1 MISDANGVVFISS
14 NKNWLFKL
22 IPGSNP
28 EKLKQAEISK
38 QYGDALLSSPLF
50 ECTSAGFAELVSMAE
65 SSRCR
70 SFLHSDSTLRYS
82 AWKIHLLKPRS
93 LVVLHTFGDMVL
105 LSLAYWLI
113 IFFVLFYKS
122 HRRHQLYLESEKE
135 ILEDRVESLTSNLRE
150 KNIKLEASVNHHLEA
165 KKALENAQDE
175 LIKAERLAILGEV
188 SVSLH
193 HELNQPILAIKTYAD
208 NGVNF
213 LELNKEQQTKN
224 NLIKINNIAD
234 NMAEIIAQFKVFAR
248 RESEAESVNLA
259 DALRDSLMILQ
270 PKINQSG
277 VQIEKQVN
285 SELPTVLCNKIHIQ
299 QVMMNLI
306 VNAIQ
311 ALEHTALPQIGIK
324 IDYLD
329 DKVYFRITDNGTGLK
344 QDTESLV
351 FTPFFTTKPSGLGLG
366 LPLSK
371 RLIEANGGQIFVD
384 TNAQGT
390 TFCFELPRAVSP

>member
-1 MISDANGVVFISS
+1 
-14 NKNWLFKL
+14 
-22 IPGSNP
+22 
-28 EKLKQAEISK
+28 
-38 QYGDALLSSPLF
+38 
-50 ECTSAGFAELVSMAE
+50 
-65 SSRCR
+65 
-70 SFLHSDSTLRYS
+70 
-82 AWKIHLLKPRS
+82 
-93 LVVLHTFGDMVL
+93 
-105 LSLAYWLI
+105 
-113 IFFVLFYKS
+113 
-122 HRRHQLYLESEKE
+122 
-135 ILEDRVESLTSNLRE
+135 
-150 KNIKLEASVNHHLEA
+150 
-165 KKALENAQDE
+165 
-175 LIKAERLAILGEV
+175 
-188 SVSLH
+188 
-193 HELNQPILAIKTYAD
+193 
-208 NGVNF
+208 
-213 LELNKEQQTKN
+213 
-224 NLIKINNIAD
+224 
-234 NMAEIIAQFKVFAR
+234 MAEIIAQFKVFAR

-390 TFCFELPRAVSP
+390 TFCFELPRAVSPWAINYGQ